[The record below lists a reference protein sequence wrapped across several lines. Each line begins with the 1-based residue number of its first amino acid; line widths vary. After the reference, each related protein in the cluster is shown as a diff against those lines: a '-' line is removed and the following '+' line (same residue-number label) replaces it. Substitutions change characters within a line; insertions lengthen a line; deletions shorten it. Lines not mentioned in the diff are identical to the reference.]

1 MSLVAIPSA
10 SAAAATLSPVSSY
23 GRLCAKTV
31 VITGAGAGMGR
42 AGAMLFAREGA
53 NVAICDIDG
62 EALMETERLVRA
74 ATGVEVYAEQFDL
87 TDVGAIARFG
97 AAALA
102 RFTVVDIVYN
112 NAGKTVVK
120 SIEETTVEDWD
131 QLHSINVRAAAFL
144 VKALLPGLR
153 RSAAG
158 AVINVASGAAVE
170 ASVPGNTAYC
180 SSKGA
185 VLALTRA
192 QARDLAAD
200 NVRVNCILPGPVET
214 DMVRHHFDSLPA
226 EEAAQR
232 REEYAG
238 MTMLKRFAHPDQVAA
253 VAVYLATPEAAFIN
267 AAAIPVDDGMTA
279 M

>member
-1 MSLVAIPSA
+1 MTSS
-10 SAAAATLSPVSSY
+10 VSSY
-23 GRLCAKTV
+23 HRLAAKTV

-42 AGAMLFAREGA
+42 AGALLFAREGA
-53 NVAICDIDG
+53 NVALCDIDG
-62 EALMETERLVRA
+62 EALAETERLVRA
-74 ATGVEVYAEQFDL
+74 ETGVEVYAEQCDL
-87 TDVGAIARFG
+87 TDVEAIAGFG
-97 AAALA
+97 AAILT
-102 RFTVVDIVYN
+102 RFAVVDVVYN

-120 SIEETTVEDWD
+120 SIEDTTVEDWD
-131 QLHSINVRAAAFL
+131 LLHSINVRAAAFL
-144 VKALLPGLR
+144 VKAVLPGLR

-158 AVINVASGAAVE
+158 SVINVASGAAVE

-192 QARDLAAD
+192 QARDLAED

-214 DMVRHHFDSLPA
+214 DMVRHHLDSLPP
-226 EEAAQR
+226 EEAVRKRA
-232 REEYAG
+232 EYAG
-238 MTMLKRFAHPDQVAA
+238 LTMLKRFAQPEQVAS